1 MRTAIPSTSA
11 PHERQ
16 SAKAPLVALVEVPRY
31 SPAPPIA
38 QRAVYA
44 MKTTIDYTLA
54 PLILVLSLPILL
66 IAIALVRLTSFGPA
80 IYRQQRVGL
89 CGREF
94 TIYKI
99 RTMFH
104 ECEKDSGIQ
113 WSSGKSDFRITPIGH
128 ILRALH
134 IDELP
139 QLINVLKGEMSLVGP
154 RPERPEIVE
163 DLRVSVYLYDRRH
176 EVKPGLTGFAQV
188 HLPPDANI
196 LTVKNKLI
204 YDRYYIGRVSFWLD
218 MKILCCTALKVV
230 GMKMLYCRPPKR
242 SATPAQ
248 TEE

>member
-1 MRTAIPSTSA
+1 MA
-11 PHERQ
+11 H
-16 SAKAPLVALVEVPRY
+16 
-31 SPAPPIA
+31 
-38 QRAVYA
+38 RAVYA

-54 PLILVLSLPILL
+54 PIILVLSLPFLL
-66 IAIALVRLTSFGPA
+66 LAMALVKITSFGPA

-94 TIYKI
+94 TIFKI

-113 WSSGKSDFRITPIGH
+113 WSSGKSDIRITPIGR

-154 RPERPEIVE
+154 RPERPEIVD

-230 GMKMLYCRPPKR
+230 GLKLLYCRPPKR
-242 SATPAQ
+242 CATPAKS
-248 TEE
+248 EE